1 MFGPVDD
8 DEFFGYEDDDD
19 EGWVPRPEWLHPDCR
34 SVCLAL
40 ELGTCCKY
48 PDNPLVRV
56 AVELADGVDRAL
68 RLAADEDGELPDA
81 GLPDAGLPDT
91 ESPDTESPET
101 GLLYAE
107 LTRQFRLIP
116 GLLAQIHAIL
126 PRLNKTALAQ
136 LLCPTGMLAGA
147 LDQAR
152 VHGGRESATELTPV
166 IELVA
171 ECAAAIR
178 LALDRKVVVARLQRR
193 PGS

>member
-68 RLAADEDGELPDA
+68 RLAADEDGELPD
-81 GLPDAGLPDT
+81 
-91 ESPDTESPET
+91 TESPET

-126 PRLNKTALAQ
+126 PRLNKAALAQ

>member
-8 DEFFGYEDDDD
+8 DDFFGYGEDDDD

-34 SVCLAL
+34 NVCSAL

-68 RLAADEDGELPDA
+68 RRAADADRGPTD
-81 GLPDAGLPDT
+81 
-91 ESPDTESPET
+91 
-101 GLLYAE
+101 AE
-107 LTRQFRLIP
+107 LTRQFRLVP

-136 LLCPTGMLAGA
+136 LLCPTGLLAAA

-152 VHGGRESATELTPV
+152 VQGRPESAPALAPV

-171 ECAAAIR
+171 ECSAAIR
-178 LALDRKVVVARLQRR
+178 LTLNRRVVVARLQRR

>member
-68 RLAADEDGELPDA
+68 RRAADEDGELPDT
-81 GLPDAGLPDT
+81 GLPDV
-91 ESPDTESPET
+91 
-101 GLLYAE
+101 E
-107 LTRQFRLIP
+107 LTRQFRLVP

-136 LLCPTGMLAGA
+136 LLCPTGMLADA

-152 VHGGRESATELTPV
+152 AQGGRPESASASALTPV

-171 ECAAAIR
+171 ECSTAIR
-178 LALDRKVVVARLQRR
+178 LTLDRKVVVARLQRR